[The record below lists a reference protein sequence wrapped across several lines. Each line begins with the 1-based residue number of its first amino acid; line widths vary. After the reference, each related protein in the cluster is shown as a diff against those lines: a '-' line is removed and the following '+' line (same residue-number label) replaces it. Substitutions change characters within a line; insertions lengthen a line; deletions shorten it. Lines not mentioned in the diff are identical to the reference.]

1 MKSHNP
7 IVYVDADSC
16 PVKQEIISTC
26 ANHHVQ
32 VRFVTTI
39 NHLSSDHDDTWIVL
53 DPMDQAVDWYILNH
67 VKSGD
72 CVVTQDLALAT
83 LLTAK
88 AVTVITT
95 RGELITDADADE
107 ILLRKHMRIQNQR
120 QGKRIK
126 GPSKLTTADRKRFL
140 TIFSTFCRKMQES
153 GESC

>member
-1 MKSHNP
+1 MKTHNP

-16 PVKQEIISTC
+16 PVKQEIVSAC
-26 ANHHVQ
+26 AAYHVP

-39 NHLSSDHDDTWIVL
+39 NHLSSDSDTSWVVL
-53 DPMDQAVDWYILNH
+53 DPVDQAVDWYILNH
-67 VKSGD
+67 ITPGA

-88 AVTVITT
+88 DVTVITP
-95 RGELITDADADE
+95 RGELITEEDADE

-126 GPSKLTTADRKRFL
+126 GPSKLTADDKRRFL
-140 TIFSTFCRKMQES
+140 TIFSSYCRKMQES
-153 GESC
+153 DESC

>member
-16 PVKQEIISTC
+16 PVKQEIISAC
-26 ANHHVQ
+26 ATHHVP
-32 VRFVTTI
+32 VRFITTI
-39 NHLSSDHDDTWIVL
+39 NHLSSDSDASWVVL
-53 DPMDQAVDWYILNH
+53 DPVDQAVDWYILNH
-67 VKSGD
+67 ISSGD

-88 AVTVITT
+88 DVTVITP
-95 RGELITDADADE
+95 RGERITDADADE

-126 GPSKLTTADRKRFL
+126 GPSKLTAADRSRFL
-140 TIFSTFCRKMQES
+140 TIFSSFCRKMQES
-153 GESC
+153 DESC

>member
-16 PVKQEIISTC
+16 PVKREIISAC
-26 ANHHVQ
+26 ATYHVP
-32 VRFVTTI
+32 VRFITTI
-39 NHLSSDHDDTWIVL
+39 NHLGGDSDASWVVL
-53 DPMDQAVDWYILNH
+53 DPVDQAVDWYILNH
-67 VKSGD
+67 IGSGD

-88 AVTVITT
+88 DVTVITP

-107 ILLRKHMRIQNQR
+107 ILLRKHMRIKNQR

-126 GPSKLTTADRKRFL
+126 GPSKLTAADRRRFL
-140 TIFSTFCRKMQES
+140 TIFSSYCRKMQES
-153 GESC
+153 DGSC